1 MKQRITELESQLD
14 HERAIVKFQNKAM
27 ALFNS
32 MNTIQTDSLR
42 AILEIIKEKT
52 EQQYSLTSRE
62 QNVEIFDLLSKLHL
76 SLPDEQKLNEINE
89 ELREMYS

>member
-1 MKQRITELESQLD
+1 MKQRIMELESQLD
-14 HERAIVKFQNKAM
+14 HERAKVKFQNKAM

-52 EQQYSLTSRE
+52 EQQYSLASRE
-62 QNVEIFDLLSKLHL
+62 QNVEIFDLLSKLYL